1 VICLKRRFSRF
12 RFYFINIFLGIV
24 IFAVAAVILIYFFC
38 KTDEVTMEGTDIYAK
53 EDMEAY
59 VLSDKYSDNAVY
71 AVLINTFHPPR
82 DIPFVEKVTVR
93 LTSYHSIDI
102 LVQEKDMIGYIALT
116 EGNYAYF
123 DEDGNVVEISE
134 RVLSDKI
141 PISGV
146 LVESAEVGQKVA
158 LEEKQLSF
166 LTALLKALNKY
177 DIPVAAGAFDEA
189 GNLSVAYNNIWIS
202 VGDQTYLEEKIMR
215 LPHILPQLEGQSG
228 TLHLE
233 NWSEDNTDIVFEKQ
247 T

>member
-1 VICLKRRFSRF
+1 
-12 RFYFINIFLGIV
+12 
-24 IFAVAAVILIYFFC
+24 
-38 KTDEVTMEGTDIYAK
+38 
-53 EDMEAY
+53 
-59 VLSDKYSDNAVY
+59 
-71 AVLINTFHPPR
+71 
-82 DIPFVEKVTVR
+82 
-93 LTSYHSIDI
+93 
-102 LVQEKDMIGYIALT
+102 
-116 EGNYAYF
+116 
-123 DEDGNVVEISE
+123 
-134 RVLSDKI
+134 
-141 PISGV
+141 
-146 LVESAEVGQKVA
+146 
-158 LEEKQLSF
+158 